1 VVTCGGDGAVAF
13 TRAGDV
19 SRPPVPTDV
28 VDTVGAGD
36 AFMSGLLDALARRG
50 LLDPARLAN
59 APFAE
64 ILDDAGQVAAI
75 TCSRAGANPPRAAEL
90 GR

>member
-1 VVTCGGDGAVAF
+1 
-13 TRAGDV
+13 
-19 SRPPVPTDV
+19 V

-36 AFMSGLLDALARRG
+36 AFMSGLLDALARRD
-50 LLDPARLAN
+50 LVDAARLAS

-64 ILDDAGQVAAI
+64 ILDDAGLVAAI